1 MEIKAVMKSCPA
13 FLQKWGGSMRRSLL
27 IVRANLRRS
36 KAQTAAI
43 LVLLLAAS
51 AMLNLWL
58 ILAMDYKS
66 NFDRC
71 HDRLNAGHVTL
82 VVNGEAN
89 ELRDYVREMIEED
102 ERPNII
108 WTTRYPWWVHF
119 PIMRGKSIRNL

>member
-1 MEIKAVMKSCPA
+1 
-13 FLQKWGGSMRRSLL
+13 MRRSLL

-102 ERPNII
+102 ED
-108 WTTRYPWWVHF
+108 TTEYYMDDALSMVGSF
-119 PIMRGKSIRNL
+119 PYNEG

>member
-1 MEIKAVMKSCPA
+1 
-13 FLQKWGGSMRRSLL
+13 MRRSLL
-27 IVRANLRRS
+27 IARANLRRS

-71 HDRLNAGHVTL
+71 HDRLNAEHVTL
-82 VVNGEAN
+82 VLNGEGN
-89 ELRDYVREMIEED
+89 DRR
-102 ERPNII
+102 RR
-108 WTTRYPWWVHF
+108 RYNRILYGRRVMHGGF
-119 PIMRGKSIRNL
+119 ISL